1 MKSKELCIYL
11 ERLRAARN
19 ISQET
24 FTENVVSLRQYRR
37 YINGESDIP
46 FQIIHNL
53 TTKLGVKTDNL
64 LRELENVKV
73 EETRLIN
80 KLYNLAVNLAHD
92 EFIKL
97 SQEVPL
103 EHIIEKSNQLLYQHS
118 VILDNL
124 YQKKLTKF
132 EAATQNAILINY
144 PKILNQKI
152 MTSIE
157 MLILSSFLDVFDVTQ
172 HEQIIAKIKDF
183 ISDNSLVISGGNDM
197 MMSLVLARIAK
208 YYGIKENYSAVLEYC
223 NIGIQ
228 RNIQLKSY
236 FLMDYFYYYSALVHY
251 ELKNMELYEKCI
263 VECFNVLH
271 FEDNADKI
279 QKFTNLIN
287 EDFNIE
293 FRDFVIAHYTKNKLE
308 PLE

>member
-19 ISQET
+19 ISQEA
-24 FTENVVSLRQYRR
+24 FTLNVVSLRQYRR
-37 YINGESDIP
+37 YLNGESDIP
-46 FQIIHNL
+46 FQVIHNL
-53 TTKLGVKTDNL
+53 TAKLGVKTDNL

-73 EETRLIN
+73 EETKLIN

-97 SQEVPL
+97 SREVPL

-132 EAATQNAILINY
+132 EAATQNAKLINY
-144 PKILNQKI
+144 PKILSQQI

-172 HEQIIAKIKDF
+172 HELIIAKIKDF
-183 ISDNSLVISGGNDM
+183 INDNSLVISGGNEM

-208 YYGIKENYSAVLEYC
+208 YYGIKENYPAVLEYC

-228 RNIQLKSY
+228 RNMQLKSY

-251 ELKNMELYEKCI
+251 ELKNIDLYEKCI

-293 FRDFVIAHYTKNKLE
+293 FKDFVVSYYTKQKLKQSE
-308 PLE
+308 

>member
-19 ISQET
+19 ISQEV

-37 YINGESDIP
+37 YLNGESDIP

-64 LRELENVKV
+64 LRELENVKL
-73 EETRLIN
+73 EETRIIN
-80 KLYNLAVNLAHD
+80 KLYNLAVNLAHE

-97 SQEVPL
+97 SKEVPL
-103 EHIIEKSNQLLYQHS
+103 DHIIEKSNQVLYQHS

-124 YQKKLTKF
+124 YQKKLTKLD
-132 EAATQNAILINY
+132 AAMQNAKLINY
-144 PKILNQKI
+144 PKVLSQKI

-172 HEQIIAKIKDF
+172 HEQIIARIKDY
-183 ISDNSLVISGGNDM
+183 ISDNSLVISGGNEM
-197 MMSLVLARIAK
+197 MLSLVLARIAK
-208 YYGIKENYSAVLEYC
+208 YYGIKENYSEVLEYC

-228 RNIQLKSY
+228 RNLSFKSY
-236 FLMDYFYYYSALVHY
+236 YLMDYFYYYSALVYFKTGQMDLH
-251 ELKNMELYEKCI
+251 EKCI
-263 VECFNVLH
+263 MECFNVLH
-271 FEDNADKI
+271 FENNLDKI

-287 EDFNIE
+287 EDFQIDFNE
-293 FRDFVIAHYTKNKLE
+293 FAIAHYKKNKLDPME
-308 PLE
+308 

>member
-132 EAATQNAILINY
+132 EASTQNAKLINY

-157 MLILSSFLDVFDVTQ
+157 MLILSSFLDVFDVNQ
-172 HEQIIAKIKDF
+172 HELIIAKIKDF

-236 FLMDYFYYYSALVHY
+236 FLMDYFYYYSALVYY
-251 ELKNMELYEKCI
+251 ELKDMELYEKCI

-271 FEDNADKI
+271 FEGNADKI

-293 FRDFVIAHYTKNKLE
+293 FRDFVIAHYTKNKLK